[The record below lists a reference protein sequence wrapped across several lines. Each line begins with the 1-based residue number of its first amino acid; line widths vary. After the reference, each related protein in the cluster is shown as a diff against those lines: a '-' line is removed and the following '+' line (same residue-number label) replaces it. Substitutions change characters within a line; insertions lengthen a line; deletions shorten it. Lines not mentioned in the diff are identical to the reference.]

1 MLVTLK
7 ELLEEAKKE
16 KKAVGAFNGT
26 TLEAIQ
32 GIIQAAEETDC
43 PVILQHAQSHDAII
57 SLEEIGPILLYYAK
71 RARVPVAVH
80 LDHGSTYERCIQAV
94 RLGFTS
100 VMYDASAKEFAD
112 NIKET
117 KEVVKAAHAAGVSVE
132 AELGHVFTSKVGIS
146 EGGSADE
153 ADDYENLEDIYTDPQ
168 MAKQFAEETGVD
180 CLAIAF
186 GTTHGVYLKEPK
198 LDLDRVAQIRDTIKI
213 PLVMHG
219 GSGVSEEDY
228 RKAIKNGICKINYYT
243 YMNTAAGK
251 ASKEYWEDT
260 SRPLFYDQMALSA
273 KEAVKEDVKK
283 AIRIFQNL

>member
-180 CLAIAF
+180 CLAVAF

>member
-146 EGGSADE
+146 EGGSAGE

-180 CLAIAF
+180 CLAVAF

>member
-283 AIRIFQNL
+283 AIRIFRNL

>member
-32 GIIQAAEETDC
+32 GIIQAAEETNC
-43 PVILQHAQSHDAII
+43 PVILQHAQSHDSII

-153 ADDYENLEDIYTDPQ
+153 ADDYENLEDIYTDTRSRV
-168 MAKQFAEETGVD
+168 QFAEETGVD

-273 KEAVKEDVKK
+273 KEAAKEDVKK

>member
-1 MLVTLK
+1 MVVTLK

-283 AIRIFQNL
+283 AIRIFRNL

>member
-180 CLAIAF
+180 CLAVAF

-228 RKAIKNGICKINYYT
+228 RKAIKNGICKSNYYT

>member
-7 ELLEEAKKE
+7 ELLEEAKKG

-43 PVILQHAQSHDAII
+43 PVILQHAQSHDSII

-71 RARVPVAVH
+71 RAKVPVAVH
-80 LDHGSTYERCIQAV
+80 LDHGSTYERCIQAI

-117 KEVVKAAHAAGVSVE
+117 KEVIKAAHAAGISVE
-132 AELGHVFTSKVGIS
+132 AELGHVFTSQVGIG
-146 EGGSADE
+146 EGGAADE

-168 MAKQFAEETGVD
+168 MAKQFVDETGAD
-180 CLAIAF
+180 CLAVAF

-198 LDLDRVAQIRDTIKI
+198 LDLDRVARIRDTIKI

-219 GSGVSEEDY
+219 GSGVSEADY
-228 RKAIKNGICKINYYT
+228 RKAIENGICKINYYT

-251 ASKEYWEDT
+251 ASKEYWEDED
-260 SRPLFYDQMALSA
+260 RPLFYDQMALCA
-273 KEAVKEDVKK
+273 AQAVKEDVKK
-283 AIRIFQNL
+283 AIKIFQNL

>member
-32 GIIQAAEETDC
+32 GIIQAAEETNC

-80 LDHGSTYERCIQAV
+80 LDHGRTYERCTQAV

-168 MAKQFAEETGVD
+168 MAKQFAEETEVD

>member
-32 GIIQAAEETDC
+32 GIIQAAEETNC

-180 CLAIAF
+180 CLAVAF

>member
-71 RARVPVAVH
+71 RARVPVVVH

>member
-153 ADDYENLEDIYTDPQ
+153 ADDYENLKDIYTDPQ

-186 GTTHGVYLKEPK
+186 GTTHGVHLKEPK

-260 SRPLFYDQMALSA
+260 SRPLFYDQMAFSA

>member
-16 KKAVGAFNGT
+16 KKAIGAFNAT

-43 PVILQHAQSHDAII
+43 PVILQHAQSHDPTIA
-57 SLEEIGPILLYYAK
+57 LEEIGPILLYYAK
-71 RARVPVAVH
+71 RAKVPVAVH
-80 LDHGSTYERCIQAV
+80 LDHGSSYERCIQAI

-100 VMYDASAKEFAD
+100 VMYDASAKEFTD
-112 NIKET
+112 NIRET

-132 AELGHVFTSKVGIS
+132 AELGHVFTSRVGLS

-153 ADDYENLEDIYTDPQ
+153 ADDYENLENIYTDPQ
-168 MAKQFAEETGVD
+168 MAKQFVDETEVD
-180 CLAIAF
+180 CLAVAF
-186 GTTHGVYLKEPK
+186 GTTHGVYLKKPQ
-198 LDLDRVAQIRDTIKI
+198 LDLDRVARIRDTIKI

-219 GSGVSEEDY
+219 GSGVSEADY
-228 RKAIKNGICKINYYT
+228 RKAIENGICKINYYT

-251 ASKEYWEDT
+251 ASKKYWEDGD
-260 SRPLFYDQMALSA
+260 RPLFYDQMALSA
-273 KEAVKEDVKK
+273 KQAVKEDVKQ

>member
-32 GIIQAAEETDC
+32 GIIQAAEETNC

-228 RKAIKNGICKINYYT
+228 RKTIKNGICKINYYT

>member
-32 GIIQAAEETDC
+32 GIIQAAEETNC

-283 AIRIFQNL
+283 AIRIFRNL

>member
-1 MLVTLK
+1 MVVTLK

-32 GIIQAAEETDC
+32 GIIQAAEETNC
-43 PVILQHAQSHDAII
+43 PIILQHAQSHDAII

>member
-32 GIIQAAEETDC
+32 GIIQAAEETNC

-71 RARVPVAVH
+71 RARVSVAVH

-186 GTTHGVYLKEPK
+186 
-198 LDLDRVAQIRDTIKI
+198 
-213 PLVMHG
+213 
-219 GSGVSEEDY
+219 
-228 RKAIKNGICKINYYT
+228 
-243 YMNTAAGK
+243 
-251 ASKEYWEDT
+251 
-260 SRPLFYDQMALSA
+260 
-273 KEAVKEDVKK
+273 
-283 AIRIFQNL
+283 

>member
-32 GIIQAAEETDC
+32 GIIQAAEETNC

-153 ADDYENLEDIYTDPQ
+153 ADDYENLEDIYTDSQ

>member
-32 GIIQAAEETDC
+32 GIIQAAEETNC

>member
-16 KKAVGAFNGT
+16 KKAIGAFNAT

-43 PVILQHAQSHDAII
+43 PVILQHAQSHDPII
-57 SLEEIGPILLYYAK
+57 ALEEIGPILLYYAK
-71 RARVPVAVH
+71 RAKVPVAVH
-80 LDHGSTYERCIQAV
+80 LDHGSSYERCIQAI

-100 VMYDASAKEFAD
+100 VMYDASAKEFTD
-112 NIKET
+112 NIRET
-117 KEVVKAAHAAGVSVE
+117 KEVVKAAHAADVSVE
-132 AELGHVFTSKVGIS
+132 AELGHVFTSRVGLS

-153 ADDYENLEDIYTDPQ
+153 ADDYENLENIYTDPQ
-168 MAKQFAEETGVD
+168 MAKQFVDETEVD
-180 CLAIAF
+180 CLAVAF
-186 GTTHGVYLKEPK
+186 GTTHGVYLKKPQ
-198 LDLDRVAQIRDTIKI
+198 LDLDRVARIRDTIKI

-219 GSGVSEEDY
+219 GSGVSEADY
-228 RKAIKNGICKINYYT
+228 RKAIENGICKINYYT

-251 ASKEYWEDT
+251 ASKKYWEDGD
-260 SRPLFYDQMALSA
+260 RPLFYDQMALSA
-273 KEAVKEDVKK
+273 KQAVKEDVKQ

>member
-16 KKAVGAFNGT
+16 KKAIGAFNAT

-43 PVILQHAQSHDAII
+43 PVILQHAQSHDPII
-57 SLEEIGPILLYYAK
+57 ALEEIGPILLYYAK
-71 RARVPVAVH
+71 RAKVPVAVH
-80 LDHGSTYERCIQAV
+80 LDHGSSYERCIQAI

-100 VMYDASAKEFAD
+100 VMYDASAKEFTD
-112 NIKET
+112 NIRET

-132 AELGHVFTSKVGIS
+132 AELGHVFTSRVGLS

-153 ADDYENLEDIYTDPQ
+153 ADDYENLENIYTDPQ
-168 MAKQFAEETGVD
+168 MAKQFVDETEVD
-180 CLAIAF
+180 CLAVAF
-186 GTTHGVYLKEPK
+186 GTTHGVYLKKPQ
-198 LDLDRVAQIRDTIKI
+198 LDLDRVARIRDTIKI

-219 GSGVSEEDY
+219 GSGVSEPDY
-228 RKAIKNGICKINYYT
+228 RKAIENGICKINYYT

-251 ASKEYWEDT
+251 ASKKYWEDGD
-260 SRPLFYDQMALSA
+260 RPLFYDQMALSA
-273 KEAVKEDVKK
+273 KQAVKEDVKQ

>member
-186 GTTHGVYLKEPK
+186 GTTRGVYLKEPK

-260 SRPLFYDQMALSA
+260 SRPLFYDQMAFSA

>member
-32 GIIQAAEETDC
+32 GIIQAAEETNC

-100 VMYDASAKEFAD
+100 VMYGASAKEFAD

>member
-32 GIIQAAEETDC
+32 GIIQAAEETNC

-273 KEAVKEDVKK
+273 KEAVKEDVKN
-283 AIRIFQNL
+283 AIRIFRNL

>member
-1 MLVTLK
+1 MVVTLK

-32 GIIQAAEETDC
+32 GIIQAAEETNC

>member
-80 LDHGSTYERCIQAV
+80 LDHGGTYERCIQAV

-168 MAKQFAEETGVD
+168 MAKQFAEETEVD

-260 SRPLFYDQMALSA
+260 SRPLFYD
-273 KEAVKEDVKK
+273 
-283 AIRIFQNL
+283 

>member
-1 MLVTLK
+1 MVVTLK

-32 GIIQAAEETDC
+32 GIIQAAEETNC

-168 MAKQFAEETGVD
+168 MAKQFAEETEVD